1 MRDID
6 ELPRFMGH
14 RLNIW
19 KSYFGIED
27 IDMRFRAT
35 LDASLGDDEP
45 VRLNHDAGVTTMRLS
60 PLLIVA
66 SDEDLDQ
73 MAFRVVLLS
82 FTTVLAALSVTSYKV
97 EKLKEEKPDTE
108 IPEKFLD
115 AGRREGA
122 MTDRL
127 AHLATNCIWPLAGCS
142 LYDASAGRGRDE
154 TTGSD

>member
-1 MRDID
+1 MKDID
-6 ELPRFMGH
+6 ELPRFMEH

-27 IDMRFRAT
+27 IDMRFRAM
-35 LDASLGDDEP
+35 LDASLGDEP
-45 VRLNHDAGVTTMRLS
+45 VRLNYDVGVTTMRLS
-60 PLLIVA
+60 PLLVVA

-97 EKLKEEKPDTE
+97 EKLREEKPDTE
-108 IPEKFLD
+108 IPEKLLD

-122 MTDRL
+122 LTDRI

-142 LYDASAGRGRDE
+142 PYDASAGRGRDE

>member
-1 MRDID
+1 MKDID
-6 ELPRFMGH
+6 ELPRFMEH

-27 IDMRFRAT
+27 IDMRFRT
-35 LDASLGDDEP
+35 MLDSSLGDDEP
-45 VRLNHDAGVTTMRLS
+45 VRLKYDDGLTTMRLS
-60 PLLIVA
+60 PLLLVA

-97 EKLKEEKPDTE
+97 GKLREEKPGME
-108 IPEKFLD
+108 IPEKLLD
-115 AGRREGA
+115 AGRREYA

-127 AHLATNCIWPLAGCS
+127 AHMATNCIWPLAGCS